1 MPHES
6 LCFDMFHFTRL
17 HQIMLSFCSIL
28 FHNWYMWSLHILNT
42 TYDSIANSYVTTYEH
57 SNAGVSYIV
66 LGVVGLL
73 AIVGITIL
81 VVYGKT

>member
-1 MPHES
+1 M
-6 LCFDMFHFTRL
+6 
-17 HQIMLSFCSIL
+17 
-28 FHNWYMWSLHILNT
+28 
-42 TYDSIANSYVTTYEH
+42 TTYEH